1 VRSVFDYYAWVGPL
15 IRGLEAERAHRL
27 TIRALRTGLLP
38 GRVASDDPIL
48 ATGLWGL
55 RFANPIGLA
64 AGFDKNAEVP
74 DAMFA
79 LGFGFVEVGT
89 VTPEPQPGNPRPRL
103 FRLPA
108 DGAAINRMG
117 FDNEG
122 VAAVARRLGRR
133 RASGRRGLVGGNI
146 GPNKGAADPAAA
158 CAAAVGRLCRCVDYL
173 VVNVS
178 SPNTPGLRALQRGPQ
193 LARLL
198 DAAREAREA
207 AGSTTPLLV
216 KVAPDLSGE
225 ERAEIAEVVGQAG
238 IDGLIATNT
247 TISRP
252 ENLLGRHRAE
262 AGGLSGA
269 PLFEPSTRVLADF
282 HRLTGGRLPLIG
294 VGGIASGAQAYAKIR
309 AGASLVQLYTA
320 LVYHGPALIGRI
332 ARELA
337 ELLRRDGFVSAA
349 DAVGVDAGRRQPVTA
364 GTAP

>member
-1 VRSVFDYYAWVGPL
+1 LFDYYAWVGPL
-15 IRGLEAERAHRL
+15 IRRLEAEKAHRL

-38 GRVASDDPIL
+38 GGAASDDPIL

-55 RFANPIGLA
+55 RFSNPIGLA

-74 DAMFA
+74 DAMLA

-89 VTPEPQPGNPRPRL
+89 VTPEPQPGSPRPRL
-103 FRLPA
+103 FRLPE
-108 DGAAINRMG
+108 DGAVINRMG
-117 FDNEG
+117 FDSEG
-122 VAAVARRLGRR
+122 IAVVARRL
-133 RASGRRGLVGGNI
+133 ARRGASPIGVVGGNV
-146 GPNKGAADPAAA
+146 GPNKGVADPVAA
-158 CAAAVGRLCRCVDYL
+158 CAAAVDRLCSCVDYL

-178 SPNTPGLRALQRGPQ
+178 SPNTPGLRALQRGPH

-198 DAAREAREA
+198 AAAREA

-216 KVAPDLSGE
+216 KVAPDLSGD
-225 ERAEIAEVVGQAG
+225 ERREIAEVVVEAG

-247 TISRP
+247 TITRP
-252 ENLLGRHRAE
+252 QNLHGRHRVE
-262 AGGLSGA
+262 TGGLSGA

-337 ELLRRDGFVSAA
+337 ELLRRDGFASVT
-349 DAVGVDAGRRQPVTA
+349 DAVGIDARRRQSATA